1 MQNQATKKGDISL
14 NMEQEKALPLIANDR
29 EQVLA
34 SNLQRA
40 TERLSIVSE
49 QRTLCAGMLA
59 EQICRCEDSLDTLF
73 AEFLKS
79 AVSPDEV
86 SRAIFCRTYAQS
98 RAKEEALRPEQ
109 LFGMAELPPAGSH
122 SKIAF
127 VRNRYNERAYDLFAG
142 TIKNAKPIYV
152 SDFSE
157 ACEAVFNGQCSHCI
171 LPVENGTGGRL
182 FSFYAMMD
190 RYELKICAS
199 TEVDEDNSPES
210 VRYALVGRSL
220 PRPLTRAQRYML
232 EFSLTREDG
241 SHLSALLSA
250 IEALGASV
258 HKIDFLPLEY
268 DHSFYRVYFSVQL
281 SVTDASALGTY
292 LSLCYPNYTPIG
304 FYAVVKY

>member
-1 MQNQATKKGDISL
+1 MPNETPKKGAVTGKIER
-14 NMEQEKALPLIANDR
+14 EQASPLTAHDR
-29 EQVLA
+29 EQILA
-34 SNLQRA
+34 SNLQKA

-49 QRTLCAGMLA
+49 QRTLCADMLA
-59 EQICRCEDSLDTLF
+59 AHICHREAPPEILF
-73 AEFLKS
+73 TEFLKS
-79 AVSPDEV
+79 ADSPDEV

-98 RAKEEALRPEQ
+98 RAKEEALRPEH
-109 LFGMAELPPAGSH
+109 LFGVAELPPAGAH
-122 SKIAF
+122 GKIAF
-127 VRNRYNERAYDLFAG
+127 VRNRYNERAYDLFAA
-142 TIKNAKPIYV
+142 TIKSTKPIYV

-190 RYELKICAS
+190 RYELKICAV
-199 TEVDEDNSPES
+199 TEVDEDDASES

-220 PRPLTRAQRYML
+220 PRPLTRTQHHML

-250 IEALGASV
+250 AEALGASIQ
-258 HKIDFLPLEY
+258 KIDFLPLEY
-268 DHSFYRVYFSVQL
+268 DHSFYRVYFSVRL
-281 SVTDASALGTY
+281 SVADAPALGTY

-304 FYAVVKY
+304 FYAIVKH